1 MLYGFAIQPVR
12 LHRLKTSQGM
22 VNMTSMRT
30 TLHNIGSP
38 CMPAAINH
46 WLAGLRIFTMYIHV
60 FCSFA
65 TKDLAKSTTCCQM
78 YDWTRCQGCN
88 MMLPVPRMGWW
99 RMMNPRSLFRL
110 SEQVVR
116 WMPWHCMSICE
127 LLYDFLAADSACLLG
142 SVVPPEDCV
151 QSCCGWLEW
160 LDFHCGVSEQDCAA
174 KRGYGIR
181 CNASRWEDMLS
192 PEACWVLWAKLDTED
207 QHEVMHG
214 DAMMQPWDHSRT

>member
-38 CMPAAINH
+38 CMLAAINH

-78 YDWTRCQGCN
+78 YDWTRCQGRN
-88 MMLPVPRMGWW
+88 MMQCRLPVPRMGWW
-99 RMMNPRSLFRL
+99 RMMNLRSLFRL
-110 SEQVVR
+110 SDQVVR

-127 LLYDFLAADSACLLG
+127 LIVIRLSGRGFGMFTLPRCATWGLSAIMLWLVRMVGLSLWGEWARLCCKEGIWIITWGMLGTVSQVGYRGSTWGHAWWCNDAAMRS
-142 SVVPPEDCV
+142 
-151 QSCCGWLEW
+151 
-160 LDFHCGVSEQDCAA
+160 
-174 KRGYGIR
+174 
-181 CNASRWEDMLS
+181 
-192 PEACWVLWAKLDTED
+192 
-207 QHEVMHG
+207 
-214 DAMMQPWDHSRT
+214 